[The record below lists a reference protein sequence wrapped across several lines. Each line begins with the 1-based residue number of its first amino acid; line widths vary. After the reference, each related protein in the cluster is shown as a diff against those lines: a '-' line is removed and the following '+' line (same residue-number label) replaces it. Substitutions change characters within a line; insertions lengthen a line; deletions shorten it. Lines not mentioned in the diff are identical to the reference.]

1 MCRQAAQRRASR
13 KNTRARAPLE
23 VEGDQWEEQRNEMLP
38 PRPGGTVLRVLH
50 SIARVCAYEYE
61 TRYVICIAYFFN
73 IRLVGSD
80 ANKSF

>member
-23 VEGDQWEEQRNEMLP
+23 VEGDQWEEQHNGMLP
-38 PRPGGTVLRVLH
+38 SRPAGAVLRVLH

-61 TRYVICIAYFFN
+61 THYVICIAHFFN